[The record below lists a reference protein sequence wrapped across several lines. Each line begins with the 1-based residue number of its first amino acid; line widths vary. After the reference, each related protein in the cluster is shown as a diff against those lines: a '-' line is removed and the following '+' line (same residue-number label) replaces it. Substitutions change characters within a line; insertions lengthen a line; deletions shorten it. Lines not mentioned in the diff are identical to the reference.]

1 MTVDPATALAT
12 ANLWIQISTAVVA
25 AGVTLE
31 FFDLLFFSKEMTRLQ
46 RWVLFLATIMIVL
59 GCGGEFVFERQAS
72 QAEAALERAA
82 NSKIAELSRAEA
94 ADNKIAQQAARD
106 AAALGTRV
114 GTVSQQIDEASNK
127 ERTMHGALL
136 ADENRVGELREA
148 SLGRHLTKQMYEA
161 LASLKGK
168 VKVVNLA
175 SSEGCSECSLFRA
188 QIEWPLDKA
197 GVMGKIYHAPYV
209 GTGLTIVPP
218 EGIEHPE
225 NDVLMQ
231 TLTKVKLYSSWGKRR
246 PEEYPGVP
254 PDEYLL
260 VVGEKYVA
268 FPAPPYM
275 GPPAPKVK

>member
-1 MTVDPATALAT
+1 MADDPATALAT

-25 AGVTLE
+25 AGVILE
-31 FFDLLFFSKEMTRLQ
+31 FFDLLLFSKEMTRLQ
-46 RWVLFLATIMIVL
+46 RGVLLAATIMIVL

-94 ADNKIAQQAARD
+94 ADNRIAQQAARD

-114 GTVSQQIDEASNK
+114 GTVSQQVDEASTK
-127 ERTMHGALL
+127 ERTMHDALL
-136 ADENRVGELREA
+136 ADEKRAGELREA
-148 SLGRHLTKQMYEA
+148 SLGRHLTKEMYEA

-175 SSEGCSECSLFRA
+175 SSEGCSECSLFRS
-188 QIEWPLDKA
+188 QLEFPLDKA

-209 GTGLTIVPP
+209 GSGLTIVPP

-225 NDVLMQ
+225 DDVLMR
-231 TLTKVKLYSSWGKRR
+231 TLFNVKLYSSWSKRQ
-246 PEEYPGVP
+246 PGAYPGVP

-260 VVGEKYVA
+260 VVGEKYIA
-268 FPAPPYM
+268 FPTPPYM
-275 GPPAPKVK
+275 GPPAPKAK